1 MSKTPFR
8 DALFETLK
16 ENPECQMGL
25 RAAAEKL
32 VRERDATKKK
42 KLGLKMLVIL
52 DQMAEASGPNT
63 PLGTLLAP

>member
-1 MSKTPFR
+1 MFKTPFR

-16 ENPECQMGL
+16 ENPECQKGL

-42 KLGLKMLVIL
+42 LGLKMLVIL
-52 DQMAEASGPNT
+52 DPMAGERS
-63 PLGTLLAP
+63 